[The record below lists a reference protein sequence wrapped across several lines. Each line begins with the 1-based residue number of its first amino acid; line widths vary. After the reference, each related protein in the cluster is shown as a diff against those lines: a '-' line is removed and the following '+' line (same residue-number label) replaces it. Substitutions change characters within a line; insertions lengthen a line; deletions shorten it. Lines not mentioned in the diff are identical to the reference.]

1 MGDVELTN
9 NQWVWEIF
17 TILAALVIVLLVMCP
32 KE

>member
-1 MGDVELTN
+1 MGAVELTN

-17 TILAALVIVLLVMCP
+17 CILVALVILLLTLAP